1 MVKLCFSIS
10 DRVPVIGK
18 LASSTHGYYVN
29 LAFGM
34 GMSYPA
40 SPLGSPVAS
49 PSDHIS
55 PFRMGEQN
63 LRFHTNM
70 GILCGWNADLSGYFN
85 ENSHLHFWIVKND
98 KGKSIWSSM
107 TS

>member
-18 LASSTHGYYVN
+18 LESSTHGYYVN

-49 PSDHIS
+49 PS
-55 PFRMGEQN
+55 MGEQN

-70 GILCGWNADLSGYFN
+70 GILCSWNADLSGYFN
-85 ENSHLHFWIVKND
+85 ENSHLHFWIVKDD
-98 KGKSIWSSM
+98 KVKSIWSGM